1 MRKIL
6 TWGVLIFVPFLF
18 FLPCSFAQEAQN
30 DQPMV
35 QDVQETPQEARTDK
49 EVILEKAEKIRYDS
63 AGETFVATGGVV
75 AVQGANRIQCQ
86 ELTFNLK
93 NNKGSFK
100 GEVIVTR
107 DETEIRSSFME
118 GDFDAEIY
126 LFKEGV
132 ELKKERKEEGG
143 ETSFIFWKA
152 PLLYYNGNT
161 EEAWGEE
168 GAEIEWKE
176 TKIKADQAHYYPEKE
191 ETGEEERI
199 VLEGNV
205 LITEKDREMEVA
217 KAVYY
222 LDTEVLEAEG
232 ISHARFL
239 IQEKSEE

>member
-93 NNKGSFK
+93 NNKGSF
-100 GEVIVTR
+100 
-107 DETEIRSSFME
+107 
-118 GDFDAEIY
+118 
-126 LFKEGV
+126 
-132 ELKKERKEEGG
+132 
-143 ETSFIFWKA
+143 FI
-152 PLLYYNGNT
+152 
-161 EEAWGEE
+161 
-168 GAEIEWKE
+168 
-176 TKIKADQAHYYPEKE
+176 
-191 ETGEEERI
+191 
-199 VLEGNV
+199 
-205 LITEKDREMEVA
+205 
-217 KAVYY
+217 
-222 LDTEVLEAEG
+222 
-232 ISHARFL
+232 
-239 IQEKSEE
+239 

>member
-1 MRKIL
+1 LRKI
-6 TWGVLIFVPFLF
+6 TIWGALVLASFLL
-18 FLPCSFAQEAQN
+18 FLPCSFAQETQST
-30 DQPMV
+30 
-35 QDVQETPQEARTDK
+35 QEPKSSK

-63 AGETFVATGGVV
+63 AGETFVASGGVV
-75 AVQGANRIQCQ
+75 AIQGENRIQCQ
-86 ELTFNLK
+86 ELTFDLK

-107 DETEIRSSFME
+107 GKTEIRSSFME

-132 ELKKERKEEGG
+132 KLKKEREEKEG
-143 ETSFIFWKA
+143 ETSFIFWEA

-161 EEAWGEE
+161 EEAWSEE

-176 TKIKADQAHYYPEKE
+176 TRIKADQAHYYPEKE
-191 ETGEEERI
+191 ESGEKERI
-199 VLEGNV
+199 VLEGKV
-205 LITEKDREMEVA
+205 LITEKDREMEIA

-232 ISHARFL
+232 ITRARFL
-239 IQEKSEE
+239 IEEKSEE

>member
-1 MRKIL
+1 MRKIII
-6 TWGVLIFVPFLF
+6 WEVLLLASFLL
-18 FLPCSFAQEAQN
+18 FLPCSFAQEVQTNEAAQGA
-30 DQPMV
+30 
-35 QDVQETPQEARTDK
+35 QEAQDNK

-63 AGETFVATGGVV
+63 AGEIFVASGRVI
-75 AVQGANRIQCQ
+75 AIQGENRIQCQ

-93 NNKGSFK
+93 DNQGIFK
-100 GEVIVTR
+100 GEVVVAR
-107 DETEIRSSFME
+107 GKTEIRSSLME

-132 ELKKERKEEGG
+132 ELKKEREEEEG

-161 EEAWGEE
+161 EEAWSEE

-176 TKIKADQAHYYPEKE
+176 TKIKADQAHYYPEN
-191 ETGEEERI
+191 GEGGEKERI
-199 VLEGNV
+199 VLEGKV
-205 LITEKDREMEVA
+205 FITEKDREMEVT

-232 ISHARFL
+232 ITRARFL
-239 IQEKSEE
+239 IEEKSEE

>member
-1 MRKIL
+1 MRKIVI
-6 TWGVLIFVPFLF
+6 WEVLLLASFLL
-18 FLPCSFAQEAQN
+18 FLPCSFAQEAQTN
-30 DQPMV
+30 EVTQGA
-35 QDVQETPQEARTDK
+35 QETQDNK
-49 EVILEKAEKIRYDS
+49 EVILEQAEKIRYDS
-63 AGETFVATGGVV
+63 AGETFVASGGVI
-75 AVQGANRIQCQ
+75 AVQGENHIQCQ

-93 NNKGSFK
+93 DNKGVFK

-107 DETEIRSSFME
+107 GKTEIRSSLME

-132 ELKKERKEEGG
+132 ELKKEREEEEG

-161 EEAWGEE
+161 EEAWSEE

-176 TKIKADQAHYYPEKE
+176 TKIKADRAHYYPEKE
-191 ETGEEERI
+191 ESGEKERI
-199 VLEGNV
+199 VLEGKV
-205 LITEKDREMEVA
+205 FITEKDREMEVT

-232 ISHARFL
+232 ITRARFL
-239 IQEKSEE
+239 IEEKSEE